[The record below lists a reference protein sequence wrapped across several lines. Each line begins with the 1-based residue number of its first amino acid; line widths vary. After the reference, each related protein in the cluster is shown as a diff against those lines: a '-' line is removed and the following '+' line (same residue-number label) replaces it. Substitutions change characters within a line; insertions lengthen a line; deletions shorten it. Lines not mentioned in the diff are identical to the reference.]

1 MTIISSN
8 ESSQKTVSDQSIVPS
23 THLATLKRW
32 TTLTM
37 LLTGVVFIISL
48 WVVLTPA
55 YAQDPQI
62 ELFDAHVESMQTGMT
77 ILGGWAMTNLLVGGV
92 ARQYSSGYLRYFHEM
107 NAGWNVVNL
116 GIAAIGYY
124 ALPDVTSWTAL
135 EGVSE
140 LNKIDRILLFNA
152 GLDLGY
158 MALGYGLIERG
169 RRLDS
174 ERYIGYG
181 RSLLLPGGFL
191 FLFDSIFAYLHS
203 DLTAKLTMQLVPN
216 GSGLSLNMLF

>member
-1 MTIISSN
+1 MLSPFTRITSHLR
-8 ESSQKTVSDQSIVPS
+8 TVFQS
-23 THLATLKRW
+23 THLSTFYRW
-32 TTLTM
+32 TSSPM
-37 LLTGVVFIISL
+37 LLTGLVFIISL

-55 YAQDPQI
+55 YAQDAQT
-62 ELFDAHVESMQTGMT
+62 EFFEAHVESMQTGMT

-124 ALPDVTSWTAL
+124 ALPDVTHWTAL
-135 EGVSE
+135 VGVNE

-181 RSLLLPGGFL
+181 RSLLVQGGFL

-203 DLTAKLTMQLVPN
+203 DLTAKLTMHLVPD